1 MRNIIIIA
9 AVCVS
14 FAGCANLK
22 YPGWEQVKIE
32 PSAFNKPCSLINE
45 EQCTDDEGCDSWYK
59 KRAIIYHANTVV
71 KRTNI
76 HSAQYFQ
83 CTAGLPPY
91 LDGPEAAWVVRNI
104 YNPAATKLDLDKT
117 YDECAYQAHIATVDT
132 SRALPSRVYIN
143 TNNYYVNSAQLD
155 ASRLDEMNESSRELH
170 LTIEEQNLKYE
181 CLKVKGFVFSK
192 SADKKDFDDVKRAC
206 PGIDN
211 SIKPCFVPS
220 SK

>member
-1 MRNIIIIA
+1 MKNKLIIA
-9 AVCVS
+9 VLYVLLT
-14 FAGCANLK
+14 GCASM
-22 YPGWEQVKIE
+22 YAGWEKVNIVD
-32 PSAFNKPCSLINE
+32 SVFNKPCSYVTEYSCSNAINPTE
-45 EQCTDDEGCDSWYK
+45 CYK
-59 KRAIIYHANTVV
+59 QVANIDKANTVV
-71 KRTNI
+71 MNPDGK
-76 HSAQYFQ
+76 SAKSYNCSSGNPLNF
-83 CTAGLPPY
+83 
-91 LDGPEAAWVVRNI
+91 DGGKPAWTVRNI

-155 ASRLDEMNESSRELH
+155 ASRRDEMNESSRELR

-211 SIKPCFVPS
+211 SIEPCFVPS